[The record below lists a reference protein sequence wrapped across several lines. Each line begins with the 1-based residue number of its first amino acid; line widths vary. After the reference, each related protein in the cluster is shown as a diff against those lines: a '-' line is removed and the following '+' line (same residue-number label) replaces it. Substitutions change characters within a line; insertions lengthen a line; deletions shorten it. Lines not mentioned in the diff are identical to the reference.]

1 MALAI
6 HLNSTTDVQHFT
18 KFLLTGSSVIGR
30 ILTAMTGAILRAR
43 FRYYGRSSLLASDWR
58 PEVFSWQNSVSRFV
72 HGHGGWVK

>member
-6 HLNSTTDVQHFT
+6 HLNSTTNVQHFT
-18 KFLLTGSSVIGR
+18 KFLLTGSSVIGP

-58 PEVFSWQNSVSRFV
+58 PDVFSWQISVSRFV
-72 HGHGGWVK
+72 HDHAGWVR